1 MKVLAIKC
9 IYTIEDFEKPPKTFK
24 ETDNVVYLGI
34 GKGD

>member
-9 IYTIEDFEKPPKTFK
+9 INTIPYVDCKNVFK

-34 GKGD
+34 GKG